1 MTVLIKQQRHMK
13 TIKTLFIALFIAAIA
28 PLNAQTA
35 DEIIDNYFE
44 NTGGADNWDKL
55 SGIKMEAVANAQGME
70 IPVEIY
76 QTKDG
81 KQLVKIN
88 LQGQDMTQVSFD
100 GETLW
105 TTNFMTMAAEKSDKE
120 ATDNMKKQMKDFP
133 SPLLNYK
140 EKGYTVELLE
150 NETIEGTE
158 TYKIKL
164 TQEPLMVD
172 GVEEANITYFYFEME
187 NFVPIV
193 TETKIQQGPMKGQL
207 NKTTL
212 SDYEEID
219 GLYFPFSMNMGGQEI
234 TLKKIILNP
243 EIDKA
248 LFAFPEPVT
257 PTEEGKK

>member
-1 MTVLIKQQRHMK
+1 MK
-13 TIKTLFIALFIAAIA
+13 TIKTLFIAVFIVAIA

-44 NTGGADNWDKL
+44 NTGGADNWNKL

-76 QTKDG
+76 QTIDG

-140 EKGYTVELLE
+140 EKGYTIDLLE

-164 TQEPLMVD
+164 TQKPLMVD

-193 TETKIQQGPMKGQL
+193 TETKIQQGPMKGQM

-212 SDYEEID
+212 SDYEEVD
-219 GLYFPFSMNMGGQEI
+219 GLYFPFSMNMGGQVI
-234 TLKKIILNP
+234 TLKNIILNP
-243 EIDKA
+243 EIDITM
-248 LFAFPEPVT
+248 FAFPEPVT

>member
-1 MTVLIKQQRHMK
+1 MK
-13 TIKTLFIALFIAAIA
+13 TIKTLFIAILILAIA

-44 NTGGADNWDKL
+44 NTGGKANWGKL
-55 SGIKMEAVANAQGME
+55 EGMKMEAEADAQGMI

-81 KQLVKIN
+81 KQLIKIN
-88 LQGQDMTQVSFD
+88 LQGQELTQVSFD

-105 TTNFMTMAAEKSDKE
+105 TTNFMTMAAEKSDQE

-133 SPLLNYK
+133 SPLFNYK
-140 EKGYTVELLE
+140 EKGYAVELLG

-158 TYKIKL
+158 TFKIML
-164 TQEPLMVD
+164 TQDPLMVD
-172 GVEEANITYFYFEME
+172 GVETANITYFYFETE

-193 TETKIQQGPMKGQL
+193 SETKIQQGPMKGQM

-212 SDYEEID
+212 SDYEEVN
-219 GLYFPFSMNMGGQEI
+219 GLYFPFSMNMGGQGVTI
-234 TLKKIILNP
+234 KKITLNP
-243 EIDKA
+243 EIDMA
-248 LFAFPEPVT
+248 LFAFPVT
-257 PTEEGKK
+257 EVKTEEGK

>member
-1 MTVLIKQQRHMK
+1 MK
-13 TIKTLFIALFIAAIA
+13 TIKTLFIALIILAIA

-35 DEIIDNYFE
+35 DEIINNYFE
-44 NTGGADNWDKL
+44 NTGGKANWEKL
-55 SGIKMEAVANAQGME
+55 EGMKMEAEADAQGMI

-88 LQGQDMTQVSFD
+88 LQGQELTQVSFD

-105 TTNFMTMAAEKSDKE
+105 TTNFMTMAAEKSDQE
-120 ATDNMKKQMKDFP
+120 NTDNMKKQMKDFP
-133 SPLLNYK
+133 SPLLNYQ

-158 TYKIKL
+158 TFKIML

-172 GVEEANITYFYFEME
+172 GVETANITYFYFESE
-187 NFVPIV
+187 NYVPIV
-193 TETKIQQGPMKGQL
+193 TETKIQQGPMKGQM

-212 SDYEEID
+212 SDYEEVN
-219 GLYFPFSMNMGGQEI
+219 GLYFPFSMNMGGQGI
-234 TLKKIILNP
+234 TIKKITLNP
-243 EIDKA
+243 EIDMA
-248 LFAFPEPVT
+248 LFAFPVT
-257 PTEEGKK
+257 EVKTEEGK

>member
-1 MTVLIKQQRHMK
+1 MK
-13 TIKTLFIALFIAAIA
+13 TIKTLFIAILLVAIA
-28 PLNAQTA
+28 PLQAQTA
-35 DEIIDNYFE
+35 DEIINNYFE
-44 NTGGADNWDKL
+44 NTGGAANWGNL
-55 SGIKMEAVANAQGME
+55 EGMKMEAVAIAQGME
-70 IPVEIY
+70 IPIEIY

-81 KQLVKIN
+81 KQLVTIN

-105 TTNFMTMAAEKSDKE
+105 TTYFMTMAAEKSDQE
-120 ATDNMKKQMKDFP
+120 STDNMKKQMKDFP

-158 TYKIKL
+158 TFKIKL
-164 TQEPLMVD
+164 TQEPLMAD
-172 GVEEANITYFYFEME
+172 GVEEANITYFYFETE

-193 TETKIQQGPMKGQL
+193 TETKIQQGPMKGQM

-212 SDYEEID
+212 SDYEEVE
-219 GLYFPFSMNMGGQEI
+219 GLYFPFSMNMGGQEV
-234 TLKKIILNP
+234 TVKNIILNP
-243 EIDKA
+243 EIDIA
-248 LFAFPEPVT
+248 LFAFPETVA